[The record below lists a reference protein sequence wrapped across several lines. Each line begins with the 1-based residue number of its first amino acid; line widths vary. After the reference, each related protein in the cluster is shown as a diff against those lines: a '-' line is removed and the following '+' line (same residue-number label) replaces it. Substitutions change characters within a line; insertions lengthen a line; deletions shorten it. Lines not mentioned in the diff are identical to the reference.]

1 MGHTEVAALA
11 KTFREAYAAVHHEQP
26 TYVNARRDFI
36 LGPDPREASVQAGR
50 NEPYFQFG
58 PGHRY
63 IIGGLQESTTVD
75 LHLAK
80 VEDDATG
87 FAFCGAY
94 QDMAEQFAK
103 VQDEAGLTHATCS
116 FYNLP
121 GSFPARLE
129 FLQGFGEEVIQKLR
143 QS

>member
-94 QDMAEQFAK
+94 QDMP
-103 VQDEAGLTHATCS
+103 S
-116 FYNLP
+116 SLP
-121 GSFPARLE
+121 KCRMR
-129 FLQGFGEEVIQKLR
+129 QG
-143 QS
+143 